1 MTDKLFF
8 RTLSGVR
15 ERNSLASLFAGSVQ
29 ALVLAVFAL
38 ANTAIAQTSDTLSGT
53 VTNASGEPVV
63 EARVLVRGS
72 RVAARTDEQGRFRLS
87 QVATGSQ
94 TVVISAP
101 GYAPFTREI
110 ELATGQ
116 ANTLNARLQPSTSE
130 MSRIVVTGV
139 AVETDVQNAA
149 GDIDVIDGA
158 IKRRVQT
165 ASLGASLDRLAGV
178 SNIGT
183 GSQVGKPVIRGLSG
197 NRIRILKNGIGV
209 NFQQF
214 GVRHPP
220 NIDPFLSDRIEVVRG
235 ASSVL
240 YGSDAIGGAIN
251 VISVPIPFAEPGQT
265 RVSGRVMGH
274 YAGVNDERTGAL
286 RLNVA
291 QGGFGLTAAILT
303 RDGDDLEVP
312 DVGTFPETGIP
323 GRPNFSGKLDHT
335 DFRQENGEIGIGY
348 RGDFGDV
355 SVRYEKWDNEQNFL
369 LPPPL
374 NLPNG
379 LGVGQNLENET
390 LQAEGNFNLSPV
402 WSLKTQF
409 TFVENLREAN
419 PAAIG
424 DPDRPFGS
432 TRAFLPEDIVIDL
445 ERDSY
450 TGRAEFQHAAI
461 GPGLTGRFGVE
472 VVQEDQ
478 VSRGP
483 VALSP
488 GGEIDNISVF
498 AFENIHFG
506 RLHLELGARF
516 DDREQKADPDETFD
530 QSVIPED
537 PALREDSWSVFTGS
551 IGANYHVN
559 DNLSIVANVGRGFR
573 APELFELFVN
583 GVHGGVAAF
592 QRGDP
597 TLDEETSLNTD
608 FGVRWRSERLEFKAN
623 VYRNAINDYIF
634 LSGTGESNAGG
645 LPIFQVD
652 QDDARLIGADATLNV
667 RITDALSIR
676 ATGEIVDG
684 EFDDAVDGEDELP
697 LMPADKLSLEGRY
710 DVGRIGFVEDLNFTV
725 GLRYAGDKDSAG
737 LREPFGQF
745 DNTPFGTA
753 STDDY
758 TLFDLGM
765 GFDVQ
770 YAPGQAIEF
779 DIGVEN
785 LTDESYRD
793 FLDTYKGYALS
804 PGRNV
809 WLKASVPFEFK

>member
-1 MTDKLFF
+1 MSAKFYACTVG
-8 RTLSGVR
+8 GVR
-15 ERNSLASLFAGSVQ
+15 ARTSLAPSVMRELFI
-29 ALVLAVFAL
+29 LVLAWFTV
-38 ANTAIAQTSDTLSGT
+38 ANAAIAQTADMLSGT
-53 VTNASGEPVV
+53 VTDPSGEPVAEAQV
-63 EARVLVRGS
+63 RVRGARV
-72 RVAARTDEQGRFRLS
+72 ATRTDDAGRFSLS
-87 QVATGSQ
+87 PVATGSQ
-94 TVVISAP
+94 TVVISAV
-101 GYAPFTREI
+101 GYSPFTREV
-110 ELATGQ
+110 ELTAGQ
-116 ANTLNARLQPSTSE
+116 ANTLNARLEPSTSG

-139 AVETDVQNAA
+139 AAETDVQNAA
-149 GDIDVIDGA
+149 GDIDVVDGA
-158 IKRRVQT
+158 VKRRTQT

-197 NRIRILKNGIGV
+197 NRIRVLKNGIGV

-251 VISVPIPFAEPGQT
+251 VISVPIPAAERGQT
-265 RVSGRVMGH
+265 RLGGRLMGH
-274 YAGVNDERTGAL
+274 YAGVNDERTGGL
-286 RLNVA
+286 RLNA
-291 QGGFGLTAAILT
+291 AHGGFGLTAAILT

-312 DVGTFPETGIP
+312 EVGTFPETGIP
-323 GRPNFSGKLDHT
+323 GRPNFSGELDHT
-335 DFRQENGEIGIGY
+335 DFRQENGEIGVGY
-348 RGDFGDV
+348 SGGFGDV
-355 SVRYEKWDNEQNFL
+355 SVRYEQWNNEQNFL

-379 LGVGQNLENET
+379 LGIGQNLENET
-390 LQAEGNFNLSPV
+390 LQAEGNFDLSPA

-409 TFVENLREAN
+409 TFVDNLRESN

-472 VVQEDQ
+472 VVHEDQ

-488 GGEIDNISVF
+488 GGEVDNIAVF

-506 RLHLELGARF
+506 RLHLEIGARY
-516 DDREQKADPDETFD
+516 DDREQNADPGKTFD

-559 DNLSIVANVGRGFR
+559 DNLAIVANVGRGFR

-583 GVHGGVAAF
+583 GVHGGVAAL
-592 QRGDP
+592 QRGNP
-597 TLDEETSLNTD
+597 RLDEETSLNTD
-608 FGVRWRSERLEFKAN
+608 FGIRWRSQRLEFKAN
-623 VYRNAINDYIF
+623 VYRNAIDDYIF
-634 LSGTGESNAGG
+634 LSGTGETNAGG

-652 QDDARLIGADATLNV
+652 QDDARLIGADVTLNA
-667 RITDALSIR
+667 RLTDALSIR

-697 LMPADKLSLEGRY
+697 LMPADKVSLEGRY
-710 DVGRIGFVEDLNFTV
+710 DAGRIGFVRGLYVTA
-725 GLRYAGDKDSAG
+725 GLRYAADKDSAG

-758 TLFDLGM
+758 TLLDLGM
-765 GFDVQ
+765 GFEVE
-770 YAPGQAIEF
+770 YSSGQAVEF

-809 WLKASVPFEFK
+809 WLKASVPFEFR

>member
-1 MTDKLFF
+1 MVDQFFYFIFNGLWKLGTSVPV
-8 RTLSGVR
+8 TLRGL
-15 ERNSLASLFAGSVQ
+15 NALAFIL
-29 ALVLAVFAL
+29 FAL
-38 ANTAIAQTSDTLSGT
+38 AGTAGAQSSDMLSGK
-53 VTNASGEPVV
+53 VTDTAGEPVAAA
-63 EARVLVRGS
+63 EVLVRGA
-72 RVAARTDEQGRFRLS
+72 RAAARTDEEGRFRLAP
-87 QVATGSQ
+87 VATGSQ

-101 GYAPFTREI
+101 GYSPFTREV
-110 ELATGQ
+110 ELAAGQ
-116 ANTLNARLQPSTSE
+116 VNTLNARLEPTSTE

-139 AVETDVQNAA
+139 AAPTDVQNAA
-149 GDIDVIDGA
+149 GDIDVVADRE
-158 IKRRVQT
+158 KRRVQT

-197 NRIRILKNGIGV
+197 NRIRVLKDGIGV
-209 NFQQF
+209 NSQQF

-240 YGSDAIGGAIN
+240 YGSDAIGGAVN
-251 VISVPIPFAEPGQT
+251 VIPVPIPFAERGQT
-265 RVSGRVMGH
+265 RVSGRLMGH
-274 YAGVNDERTGAL
+274 YAGVNDERTGGL
-286 RLNVA
+286 RLNLA
-291 QGGFGLTAAILT
+291 QGGFGITAAVLT
-303 RDGDDLEVP
+303 RDGRDLEVP
-312 DVGTFPETGIP
+312 GVGTFPETGIP
-323 GRPNFSGKLDHT
+323 GRPNFSGELDHT

-348 RGDFGDV
+348 RGGFGDV
-355 SVRYEKWDNEQNFL
+355 SVRYETWENEQNFL

-374 NLPNG
+374 NLPDG

-390 LQAEGNFNLSPV
+390 LQAEGNFDLSPV

-409 TFVENLREAN
+409 TFVENLRESN

-450 TGRAEFQHAAI
+450 TGRAEFRHVAI
-461 GPGLTGRFGVE
+461 GPGFTGRFGVE
-472 VVQEDQ
+472 AVREDQ

-488 GGEIDNISVF
+488 GGEIDNISIF

-506 RLHLELGARF
+506 RLHVEVGARY
-516 DDREQKADPDETFD
+516 DDREQKADPDQTFD

-559 DNLSIVANVGRGFR
+559 DNFAIVANVGRGFR

-634 LSGTGESNAGG
+634 LAGTGESNAGG
-645 LPIFQVD
+645 LPIFQVG
-652 QDDARLIGADATLNV
+652 QADARLIGADVTLNA
-667 RITDALSIR
+667 RLTDALSIR
-676 ATGEIVDG
+676 ATGEVVDG

-697 LMPADKLSLEGRY
+697 LMPADKFSLEGRY
-710 DVGRIGFVEDLNFTV
+710 DVGRIGFVRGLYFTA
-725 GLRYAGDKDSAG
+725 GLRYAADKDSAG

-765 GFDVQ
+765 GFDVE
-770 YAPGQAIEF
+770 YASGQAIEF